1 MRMYAEG
8 MQGYNLQEELYQ
20 YYILRNDQ
28 KKHRPMRIRIDEA
41 KVRYNRFKDLKL
53 YPKGI
58 PYIFKPIIAGLI
70 PAGLFSIIQNRQ
82 YMD

>member
-8 MQGYNLQEELYQ
+8 MHGYNLQKELYQ

-28 KKHRPMRIRIDEA
+28 KKHRPMKIRIDEA

-53 YPKGI
+53 YPMGH
-58 PYIFKPIIAGLI
+58 
-70 PAGLFSIIQNRQ
+70 SICI
-82 YMD
+82 